1 MKQKPIF
8 MLLNYSNG
16 GRTLQKVVRRNDV
29 IILIKVWNTSR
40 IELISKKLVSVNQ
53 MSILEPEKL
62 GFNVEYLIK

>member
-1 MKQKPIF
+1 MGRHIEITY
-8 MLLNYSNG
+8 LNG

>member
-16 GRTLQKVVRRNDV
+16 GRTLQKVVNDV